1 MYVYVCVYC
10 GIYHMCMYV
19 CSTLNISSL
28 HFVLSNTFDGGTCK
42 EYRNFSLELLHGWLQ
57 ILLLLVI
64 IIVVIIDI
72 SNVIG
77 IITLSSVTKY
87 NGACERRYALSSV
100 GFTETGIKYYIRYK
114 LNAVPTILKF

>member
-1 MYVYVCVYC
+1 MVQTYVCVYVC

-19 CSTLNISSL
+19 CSTLNIG
-28 HFVLSNTFDGGTCK
+28 FVLSNTFDGGTCK
-42 EYRNFSLELLHGWLQ
+42 EYRNFSLELLHCRLQ

-64 IIVVIIDI
+64 IVVVIVIG
-72 SNVIG
+72 NVIG
-77 IITLSSVTKY
+77 SITLSSVTKY

-114 LNAVPTILKF
+114 LNAVPTILEF